1 MKSQTGNQSVEDMS
15 DEILEFEKTLLAGK
29 YLGAD
34 LLPLVYDELRQLANR
49 RMAQENSQA
58 TLQPTALVHEA
69 WLRLDR
75 TGDRLWENREHF
87 FNAAALSMR
96 RILVDRAREKSRNKR
111 KGSTTL
117 LDLDTLDIAGN
128 APEERILM
136 VDELLQQLEKEDE
149 ESACF
154 INLKFFAGL
163 TTKQLADLYETS
175 ERSIERKWSYARA
188 TFYQL
193 VQRECYSEI

>member
-1 MKSQTGNQSVEDMS
+1 MS